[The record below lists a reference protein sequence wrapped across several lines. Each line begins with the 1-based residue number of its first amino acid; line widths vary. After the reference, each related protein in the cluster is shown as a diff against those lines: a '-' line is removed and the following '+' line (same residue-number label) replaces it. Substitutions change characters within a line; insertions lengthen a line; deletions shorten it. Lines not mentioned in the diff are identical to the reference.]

1 MATNPTT
8 TTDYK
13 IRKKLGRSAITNAVV
28 ELDARSK
35 IARRFRDI
43 CSQIYSDQSGEENCA
58 EVRLQLIRR
67 FSAACC
73 LAEEME
79 AKMAKGEKIR
89 IDEHAQL
96 SSTLVKIAN
105 KIGVD
110 RRSKNITPSLK
121 DYLNQVAEDDSTT
134 IEQDDVEQVED
145 SS

>member
-8 TTDYK
+8 TIDYK

-43 CSQIYSDQSGEENCA
+43 CSAILSDQGGVEICSEA
-58 EVRLQLIRR
+58 RLQLTRR

-96 SSTLVKIAN
+96 SSTLVKIA
-105 KIGVD
+105 KQIGIG
-110 RRSKNITPSLK
+110 RRSRNVTPRLRG
-121 DYLNQVAEDDSTT
+121 
-134 IEQDDVEQVED
+134 
-145 SS
+145 